1 MPSAFMDSTCRRMA
15 PSAVV
20 ETLVVVENGTTIPLC
35 ILPFIF
41 RRAPSTSTDTSVSGD
56 PS

>member
-1 MPSAFMDSTCRRMA
+1 MDSTCRRMA

-41 RRAPSTSTDTSVSGD
+41 RRPPSTSTDTSVSGY